1 MSVNGEPIGGREALR
16 LGLADEFAPSATA
29 LLAAYRVA
37 EACISGKKKLPGK
50 NWDAI
55 AVRQAGKMKAVMKM
69 PRVQGFLSSPA
80 PGQDAAQDLAAAR
93 EFAAKYVFK
102 ALEYGYKAGFKKG
115 LTHDAKLFGEVAASP
130 SGQEWIRRFIDK
142 DPRQS
147 SFLTILTPG

>member
-1 MSVNGEPIGGREALR
+1 MHTLR
-16 LGLADEFAPSATA
+16 FA
-29 LLAAYRVA
+29 AAVF
-37 EACISGKKKLPGK
+37 L
-50 NWDAI
+50 
-55 AVRQAGKMKAVMKM
+55 
-69 PRVQGFLSSPA
+69 FLSGLLPSSLGIIQLTILCVVVCA
-80 PGQDAAQDLAAAR
+80 PRHIAECHRRGQSAEPRAHDCALAQDLAAAR